1 MSMGFYNKY
10 IFLNNSYLSIHI
22 ARQIYQKNKK
32 SKNIDEL
39 IDTEL
44 DKQKIKNSL
53 TNIKQKVQKKISSRK
68 KIVIKPKEDSLKII
82 EENTNENIINFKK
95 EEKIKFNSN
104 NESIT
109 NRICNF
115 S

>member
-1 MSMGFYNKY
+1 MGFYNKY
-10 IFLNNSYLSIHI
+10 IFLNNSYLSIYI

-32 SKNIDEL
+32 SKNLDDK

-53 TNIKQKVQKKISSRK
+53 TNIKQKVQKKISDRK
-68 KIVIKPKEDSLKII
+68 KIVIKPKVESLKII

-95 EEKIKFNSN
+95 EEK
-104 NESIT
+104 
-109 NRICNF
+109 
-115 S
+115 